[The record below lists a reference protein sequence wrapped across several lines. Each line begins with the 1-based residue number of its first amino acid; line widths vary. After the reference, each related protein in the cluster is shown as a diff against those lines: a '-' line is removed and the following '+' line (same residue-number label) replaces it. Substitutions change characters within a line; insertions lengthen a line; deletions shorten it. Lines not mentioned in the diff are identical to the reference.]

1 MNDWIKTI
9 APLIGT
15 ALGGPL
21 GGAAA
26 SFIADKLGVN
36 EKTVE
41 AVSKVLN
48 DGKLSPEQIVQVK
61 DAELE
66 FKKFLET
73 NKIKLEELAQ
83 QDRKS
88 ARDMLIATRAKT
100 PAILT
105 WIIVLAVLGL
115 EGFLLVSGTPDNID
129 PLVMGRIMGTLD
141 MALGLVLAYW
151 FGTTSGST
159 AKTELL
165 ANSMPVK

>member
-66 FKKFLET
+66 FQKFLET

-88 ARDMLIATRAKT
+88 ARDMLVATRAKT

-115 EGFLLVSGTPDNID
+115 EGFLLVNGTPDNID

>member
-15 ALGGPL
+15 ALVGPL

-26 SFIADKLGVN
+26 SFIADKMGVN

-48 DGKLSPEQIVQVK
+48 DGKLTPDQIVQVK
-61 DAELE
+61 QAEIE
-66 FKKFLET
+66 FQKFLES
-73 NKIKLEELAQ
+73 NKIKLEEIAQ

-115 EGFLLVSGTPDNID
+115 EGFLLVNGTPDNID